1 MIKSFNKDIFLKQLL
16 YRSNNRGCKETDIL
30 LGNFAKKYLNNMT
43 DQELQDFAIILEQDD
58 VEILD
63 WITGKDN
70 PPEKLNN
77 SVMYKL
83 LSFRLNE

>member
-1 MIKSFNKDIFLKQLL
+1 MIRSFNKDIFLKQLL

-30 LGNFAKKYLNNMT
+30 LGNFAKKHLNNMS
-43 DQELQDFAIILEQDD
+43 DQELEDYAITLEQDD

-63 WITGKDN
+63 WITGKKS

-77 SVMYKL
+77 SVMHKL
-83 LSFRLNE
+83 LSFKLNE